1 MRARHEPLLLLVAS
15 FAGCGGG
22 QGSPDPQSYREL
34 SAQAQPGLWADQESL
49 SAPVPIEALGLTS
62 AGQVVLAGASTAY
75 VLGTGAFE
83 ARALFAEGADP
94 LSTGRIFGL
103 APRMEGGAWLAAA
116 AGVFFVD
123 RVYTAKSGLSAA
135 PVRQIS
141 AAARGALRGVWL
153 AGDDGLIHSS
163 DGALEKLGVPGT
175 SGPASAVVVSAEGDS
190 AFVVIG
196 GKLVLLRGGAGSPI
210 TAELAP
216 LETGAITAVASG
228 DGVLYAASARGLIR
242 WRATDNPAFALLTL
256 APSGQ
261 APIVPRALAV
271 DASSGAAWVLGPQAI
286 LEARADG
293 SLSSFEAPP
302 ALLGKSSTAALAVD
316 AAGDLWLSAGS
327 TLERRRPSTSAP
339 LNLSFDRDL
348 KPWVTQ
354 RCAQCHSNQ
363 TADFRVY
370 EVFAPRAETS
380 LNRVKSGDMPRCE
393 GSLVCPAGQHLTPA
407 DYEILEQWIRAGK
420 PN

>member
-1 MRARHEPLLLLVAS
+1 MRARHEPLLVLVAS
-15 FAGCGGG
+15 LAGCGGG

-34 SAQAQPGLWADQESL
+34 SAQAAPGLWADQEAL
-49 SAPVPIEALGLTS
+49 AAPVPIEALGLTS
-62 AGQVVLAGASTAY
+62 AGQVALAGASTAY

-83 ARALFAEGADP
+83 ARALFAEGTDP

-103 APRMEGGAWLAAA
+103 APRMEGGAWLAAD
-116 AGVFFVD
+116 AGVFFID

-141 AAARGALRGVWL
+141 AVARGALRGVWF
-153 AGDDGLIHSS
+153 AGDDGLIHSN
-163 DGALEKLGVPGT
+163 DGTLERLSVPGT
-175 SGPASAVVVSAEGDS
+175 SGAASAVAVSADGDS

-196 GKLVLLRGGAGSPI
+196 GKLALLRGGASGPI

-216 LETGAITAVASG
+216 LDTGAISAVAAG
-228 DGVLYAASARGLIR
+228 AGVLYAASARGLIR
-242 WRATDNPAFALLTL
+242 WRSADSPSFALLTL

-271 DASSGAAWVLGPQAI
+271 DGTSGAAWVLGPQAI
-286 LEARADG
+286 LEAKVDG
-293 SLSSFEAPP
+293 SLVSFEAP
-302 ALLGKSSTAALAVD
+302 ASLLGKTSTAALAVD
-316 AAGDLWLSAGS
+316 AAQDVWLATGS
-327 TLERRRPSTSAP
+327 TLERHRASTSAP
-339 LNLSFDRDL
+339 LDLSFDRDL

-380 LNRVKSGDMPRCE
+380 LNRIKSGDMPRCE
-393 GSLVCPAGQHLTPA
+393 GGLVCPTGQRLTPA